1 MRRDSGKAP
10 GLPPRPSHLA
20 SSKVGTN
27 SSSSSSSSNNN
38 NNNNNNNTSNSTE
51 IGGGSIA
58 GGDGEERDESAY
70 LEYRES
76 VALGEQF
83 SLESLDLFDELM
95 NRGFTVDFKT
105 KNVDG
110 EVVAD
115 GTRVNLALKA
125 MTWDGAATVVHKF
138 EEGSLAF
145 NVDQSTSVPE
155 GLVQAVK
162 CMTEGSRAVITCTPH
177 MAYGEAG
184 NPPFVKPHSHIVFD
198 VTVIKVEPASATLPP
213 VQGPMSVVKS
223 STIVPEPMHK
233 IIARRGSARIAS
245 VVFDA
250 SPISDELL
258 LQQAVASGLSLS
270 TSNP

>member
-20 SSKVGTN
+20 SSKDGTN
-27 SSSSSSSSNNN
+27 RSSSSSSSSSSN
-38 NNNNNNNTSNSTE
+38 
-51 IGGGSIA
+51 IGSGSIA
-58 GGDGEERDESAY
+58 GGEGKERDESAY

-95 NRGFTVDFKT
+95 NRGFAVDL
-105 KNVDG
+105 KNKNADG

-115 GTRVNLALKA
+115 GTRVSLTLKA

-145 NVDQSTSVPE
+145 NVDQSNSVPE

-162 CMTEGSRAVITCTPH
+162 SMTEGSRAVITCAPH

-198 VTVIKVEPASATLPP
+198 VTVVKVEPASATLPP
-213 VQGPMSVVKS
+213 VQGPASVVKS